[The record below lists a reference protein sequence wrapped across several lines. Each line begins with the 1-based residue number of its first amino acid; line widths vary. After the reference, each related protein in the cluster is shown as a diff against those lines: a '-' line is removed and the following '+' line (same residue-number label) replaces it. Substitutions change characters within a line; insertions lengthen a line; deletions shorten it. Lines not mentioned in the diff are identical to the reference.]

1 MQRIRLWLD
10 YRKQGLRNAWNL
22 AGMSAILGGAVK
34 GLILGCIFV
43 AAVLAVTGQAQ
54 AIQEDADNRVAADR
68 ANMKVYVKALE
79 QVVASCLSDATG
91 KPVQIGDTMYLC
103 GIVEVGKIK

>member
-1 MQRIRLWLD
+1 MTRIQLWLD

-22 AGMSAILGGAVK
+22 AGMSAILFAAVK
-34 GLILGCIFV
+34 VLVLGCIFV

-79 QVVASCLSDATG
+79 QVVASCLSDSTG
-91 KPVQIGDTMYLC
+91 KPVQIGDVIYLC
-103 GIVEVGKIK
+103 GIVEVGRSR

>member
-1 MQRIRLWLD
+1 MTRIKLWQT

-22 AGMSAILGGAVK
+22 AGMSAILVGAVK

-54 AIQEDADNRVAADR
+54 AIQEDVDNRVAADR
-68 ANMKVYVKALE
+68 ANMKVYVEALE
-79 QVVASCLSDATG
+79 QVAASCLSDSTG
-91 KPVQIGDTMYLC
+91 KPVQIGDVLYMC
-103 GIVEVGKIK
+103 GIVEIGKIK